1 MNGDLSMALCLFAWC
16 YFLACP
22 VIVDSFLWAAR
33 ASENCNKSVRNKNT
47 VTLDTLYMT
56 PGSDGKKGFCLVP
69 DYMVSRPWPCFRS
82 AFYFS
87 HHHSKILRKYFTLQ
101 RGLNWPLLWKCHEYS
116 LLDQLLKFYEMKTII
131 VHEDKC
137 VLKIR
142 FFFQRWRKFKSWEIF
157 GSISN
162 VGSPRLS
169 QPVHSETAG
178 TSWILR
184 SWNWIHM
191 WSVASVYTTQ
201 SNWYAQSNT
210 LKPDRPQPDQPAAC
224 HRPAVFSR
232 HRRLTDARKTSA
244 RLLEILFYFVLFF
257 KSSTP

>member
-184 SWNWIHM
+184 KLEL
-191 WSVASVYTTQ
+191 
-201 SNWYAQSNT
+201 NT
-210 LKPDRPQPDQPAAC
+210 HVISCKCIYNTVQLICAVQHTETRSAAAW
-224 HRPAVFSR
+224 PT
-232 HRRLTDARKTSA
+232 RRVSSPSSILPSPSSHWRKENFGA
-244 RLLEILFYFVLFF
+244 PLRNIVLFCTF
-257 KSSTP
+257 F